1 MRRWLAT
8 TAFYVKSLFSK
19 RKLDEQLTEE
29 IRTHVTLA
37 TEANVAKGMPPEEA
51 RYAALRE
58 FGNVGQVQERTRDE
72 HGWVWL
78 EQTSQDLRYAL
89 RQLRRSPAFAGV
101 TILSLALAIGANT
114 AIFSLY
120 HEVVVKPLPVQD
132 PAELVHFRW
141 IAPVAGF
148 KHMHP
153 VSGWNDPAPGTKLQT
168 STSFS
173 LLSFEWFRDHN
184 QVFTDVFAFAPL
196 RDLHVKV
203 NGVTEISPN
212 GQLVSGGYYGG
223 LGIRPALGRLIGED
237 DDRAGAA
244 PVAVISDR
252 YWRQRFARDPAVLGH
267 GVEING
273 VPFTIIGVTPPE
285 FSGTL
290 QVGESP
296 DVFIPLARVA
306 EAWPQIAFFMGQ
318 PWRFW
323 FVQVMGRLRPGVLPG
338 QAQASLEDLFRR
350 SALDDQAT
358 GPVPA
363 PADVQ
368 AVDAPQLQL
377 LPGAQG
383 LFHMRRIYAQP
394 LGILRGFAAMVLLIA
409 CMNVANLL
417 LSRGATRRREIAT
430 RLALGASRGRIV
442 RKLLL
447 ENGLLAAGGAI
458 LGLGLAWW
466 GKDLLV
472 AMNALGQESPNLVLL
487 PQLDLPVVGFT
498 VSTALL
504 TTVFFGLAPAWQATR
519 LDLRA
524 EFAGGTRGPPRPTL
538 RLGQLLMVLQV
549 ALSLMLLIG
558 GGLLTRSVHN
568 LRQIDI
574 GFNREQLLL
583 FRLDASGT
591 GRSSAELIALYDG
604 LAARLGALPGVQSA
618 SYSSIPVLSEW
629 RDSTTLTIE
638 GDSSPKPRS
647 VTPMMNVV
655 TENFFGTLQLR
666 FMAGRTFTRFD
677 AQDSPPVAV
686 VNETLARELFG
697 RENPLG
703 RRVVRR
709 GKPTEIVGVVN
720 DASYADVR
728 APMPPTIYFAFS
740 QNPPD
745 PRAGPGAGQVHF
757 TVRAAN
763 GVEPPAEAIRAML
776 RAQHPDLP
784 LIDVRTQVQQI
795 DRQIAQPVL
804 FARLSGSFGGIV
816 ALLVV
821 IGLYGLISYAVL
833 RRTGEIGIRM
843 ALGARPGNVLRM
855 ILRDSLGLV
864 LLGVLLGTAG
874 ALATGRYLASR
885 LYGLSFTDA
894 PTYAAAGAALIG
906 VAALASWFPAR
917 RAAKVDPVIALR
929 AE

>member
-1 MRRWLAT
+1 MTWLAQVR
-8 TAFYVKSLFSK
+8 FYLGTLVAG
-19 RKLDEQLTEE
+19 RKLDQQLSEE
-29 IRTHVTLA
+29 VRTHVEMA
-37 TEANVAKGMPPEEA
+37 TEAKVAAGMSPEDA
-51 RYAALRE
+51 RNAALRE
-58 FGNVGQVQERTRDE
+58 FGNVASVQERSRDE
-72 HGWVWL
+72 RGWVWL
-78 EQTSQDLRYAL
+78 EQTSQDLRFAL
-89 RQLRRSPAFAGV
+89 RQLRRNQAFAGV
-101 TILSLALAIGANT
+101 VILSLALAIGANT

-120 HEVVVKPLPVQD
+120 HEVVVRPLPVQD
-132 PAELVHFRW
+132 PAALVHFRW
-141 IAPVAGF
+141 IAPAGGF

-153 VSGWNDPAPGTKLQT
+153 VSGWNDPEPGTTLQT

-184 QVFTDVFAFAPL
+184 QVFTDIFAFAPL
-196 RDLHVKV
+196 RDLNVKI

-212 GQLVSGGYYGG
+212 GQLISGGYYGG
-223 LGIRPALGRLIGED
+223 LGIRPALGRLIDED

-244 PVAVISDR
+244 SVAVISDR
-252 YWRQRFARDPAVLGH
+252 YWRQRFARDPAVLGQS
-267 GVEING
+267 VEING
-273 VPFTIIGVTPPE
+273 VPCTIIGVTPPE
-285 FSGTL
+285 FTGTL

-296 DVFIPLARVA
+296 DVYIPLARVS
-306 EAWPQIAFFMGQ
+306 EVWPQIALFMGQ
-318 PWRFW
+318 PWRLW
-323 FVQVMGRLRPGVLPG
+323 FVQVMGRLRAGVLPG

-394 LGILRGFAAMVLLIA
+394 LGILQGLAAMVLLIA

-417 LSRGATRRREIAT
+417 LARSATRRREIAT

-442 RKLLL
+442 RQLLL
-447 ENGLLAAGGAI
+447 ESALLAGGGAVM
-458 LGLGLAWW
+458 GLGLAWW
-466 GKDLLV
+466 GKDPLV
-472 AMNALGQESPNLVLL
+472 AMNVLGQESPNLVLQ
-487 PQLDLPVVGFT
+487 PQLDLPALALT
-498 VSTALL
+498 VSMALL
-504 TTVFFGLAPAWQATR
+504 TTVIFGLVSAWQATR
-519 LDLRA
+519 LDLRT
-524 EFAGGTRGPPRPTL
+524 EFTGGTRGPTGQVL

-558 GGLLTRSVHN
+558 AGLLTRSVHN

-591 GRSSAELIALYDG
+591 GRSSTELIALYDA
-604 LAARLGALPGVQSA
+604 LAAQLGTLPGVEA
-618 SYSSIPVLSEW
+618 VTYSSIPVLSGW
-629 RDSTTLTIE
+629 RDSTTLSFE
-638 GDSSPKPRS
+638 GDFSPKPRS
-647 VTPMMNVV
+647 VSPMMNVV
-655 TENFFGTLQLR
+655 TEDFFATLQLR
-666 FMAGRTFTRFD
+666 LLAGRTFSRFD
-677 AQDSPPVAV
+677 AQDSPSVAV

-728 APMPPTIYFAFS
+728 TPVPPTIYFAFT

-745 PRAGPGAGQVHF
+745 PRAGPGAGQAHF

-763 GVEPPAEAIRAML
+763 GFDPPAEAIRAML
-776 RAQHPDLP
+776 RRQHPDLP

-795 DRQIAQPVL
+795 DRQIAQPLL

-816 ALLVV
+816 TLLVV

-833 RRTGEIGIRM
+833 RRTSEIGIRM
-843 ALGARPGNVLRM
+843 ALGAQPGKVLRM

-864 LLGVLLGTAG
+864 LLGALLGTAG
-874 ALATGRYLASR
+874 ALAAGRYLASR
-885 LYGLSFTDA
+885 LYGLSVTDVT
-894 PTYAAAGAALIG
+894 TYAVAGAALIG

-917 RAAKVDPVIALR
+917 RAAKVDPIIALR

>member
-1 MRRWLAT
+1 MRFARQFLN
-8 TAFYVKSLFSK
+8 LFRRQK
-19 RKLDEQLTEE
+19 FDAEMVEELQAHVDMQTE
-29 IRTHVTLA
+29 RNLNA
-37 TEANVAKGMPPEEA
+37 GMNPDEA
-51 RYAALRE
+51 RYAALRQ
-58 FGNVGQVQERTRDE
+58 FGNVAVIQEQAREGR
-72 HGWVWL
+72 GWVWL
-78 EQTSQDLRYAL
+78 EQSLQDLRYAA
-89 RQLRRSPAFAGV
+89 RQLRRNPTFAGV
-101 TILSLALAIGANT
+101 AILSLAVAIGANT

-120 HEVVVKPLPVQD
+120 HEVVVKPLPVRN

-141 IAPVAGF
+141 IAPVSGF

-184 QVFTDVFAFAPL
+184 QVFTDLFAFAPL
-196 RDLHVKV
+196 RDLNMRV
-203 NGVTEISPN
+203 NGVTEISPS
-212 GQLVSGGYYGG
+212 GQLVSGGYYRG

-237 DDRAGAA
+237 DDRAGAT
-244 PVAVISDR
+244 PVVVISDR
-252 YWRQRFARDPAVLGH
+252 YWRQRFGRDPAVLGQ
-267 GVEING
+267 GVEVNG
-273 VPFTIIGVTPPE
+273 VSCTIVGVTPPE
-285 FSGTL
+285 FTGTL

-296 DVFIPLARVA
+296 DVFIPLARVS
-306 EAWPQIAFFMGQ
+306 EVWPQIAFFMKQ

-358 GPVPA
+358 GPVPE

-383 LFHMRRIYAQP
+383 LFHMRRVYAQP
-394 LGILRGFAAMVLLIA
+394 LGILQGLAAMVLLIA
-409 CMNVANLL
+409 CLNAANLL
-417 LSRGATRRREIAT
+417 LARGAARRREIAT
-430 RLALGASRGRIV
+430 RLALGAGRGRIV
-442 RKLLL
+442 RQLLL
-447 ENGLLAAGGAI
+447 ESGLIAGGGTL

-472 AMNALGQESPNLVLL
+472 AMHALGQESSNLVLQ
-487 PQLDLPVVGFT
+487 PQLDLPVLGFS
-498 VSTALL
+498 VVVALL
-504 TTVFFGLAPAWQATR
+504 TTVLFGLVPAWQATR

-524 EFAGGTRGPPRPTL
+524 EFAGGTRGPARPAL
-538 RLGQLLMVLQV
+538 RLEQLLMVLQV

-591 GRSSAELIALYDG
+591 GRSPAELTALYDG
-604 LAARLGALPGVQSA
+604 LAGQIGALPAVQSA
-618 SYSSIPVLSEW
+618 SYSSIPVLSDW
-629 RDSTTLTIE
+629 RDSTTLTFE

-647 VTPMMNVV
+647 VSPMMNVV
-655 TENFFGTLQLR
+655 TGNFFGTLQMSL
-666 FMAGRTFTRFD
+666 MAGRSFNAFD
-677 AQDSPPVAV
+677 APGGPPVAV
-686 VNETLARELFG
+686 VNESLARELFG

-703 RRVVRR
+703 QRIIRH

-720 DASYADVR
+720 DAGYADVR
-728 APMPPTIYFAFS
+728 APMPPTIYFAFT
-740 QNPPD
+740 QYPPD
-745 PRAGPGAGQVHF
+745 PRAGPGAGQAHF
-757 TVRAAN
+757 TVRTTGGA
-763 GVEPPAEAIRAML
+763 EPLVDAIRGMI
-776 RAQHPDLP
+776 RRQHPELP

-795 DRQIAQPVL
+795 ERQIAQPVL
-804 FARLSGSFGGIV
+804 FARLSGSFSAIV

-843 ALGARPGNVLRM
+843 ALGAQPGNVSRM
-855 ILRDSLGLV
+855 ILRDSMGLV
-864 LLGVLLGTAG
+864 LLGVLLGFG
-874 ALATGRYLASR
+874 GSLATGRYLASR
-885 LYGLSFTDA
+885 LYGLSATDA
-894 PTYAAAGAALIG
+894 GTYLAVSTVLLGI
-906 VAALASWFPAR
+906 AALAAWLPAR